1 MTENRQLLEL
11 VMIVKNSGEILRE
24 CLQKNRNFI
33 DHWTVCDTGS
43 TDNTK
48 EIVLDELKDIPGS
61 LHEIEFE
68 DFSQARNLSIQLSSK
83 TCKYTII
90 LDDSYIINGGDLLRK
105 KLQKSK
111 SNALTIRIGNL
122 ANDIVLLND
131 YYSIRIFRSNQN
143 FRYKFRVHEFLN
155 VKKREID
162 EISDENIFLND
173 LVTVEHKNRSVR
185 RFKNDIR
192 LLKLD
197 LQENPKEPRILYY
210 LGKTSY
216 QLEELDEALMFFKKL
231 ASVKNINDEY
241 LFAANYESSCINFMK
256 SDNVDRFKDELLTLQ
271 TRFPTR
277 IEPGYKLAIIL
288 KETGEVDKAEQIL
301 EYLVTLPKPQNDF
314 TVFESEIFDY
324 FLPYLYVEVKLQM
337 GKVFEVVQ
345 RLKYLLSVYPK
356 NQPLL
361 NMKYAITDE
370 MNISSLQLSS
380 ARKTIVIHTGGQ
392 QMIFKNWN
400 PQGDHRI
407 SGSEYMAI
415 NLGKE
420 FVKRGYKVVII
431 GSFEDKGIDHQG
443 IIDEIQY
450 IDYKYFSEFAL
461 KYVIDYL
468 FVSRFASNLLYYDN
482 IKNVYLWVHDTLP
495 VMEMSKCFQVH
506 KTKFKGLIAVS
517 NWQKNNI
524 VKVLNL
530 PSDRIIVSR
539 NAIYPERFE
548 NEGNKVQKVP
558 YRFIYTN
565 DPSRGLSNLIEV
577 LPRIK
582 ERYPETTLHI
592 FALIE
597 NIDADTLKRIR
608 SMTDY
613 VFLHGRLSQ
622 KEIAVEFLKSDLYFY
637 PTNFKETYCISA
649 VEAMA
654 AKCLVITVNLAALT
668 EVVGGRGVLCDYPIN
683 NEKMLGKIF
692 FVLERPMLKESFIE
706 KAYNWAIEQNYD
718 SLANEWETKFLK

>member
-1 MTENRQLLEL
+1 MNENRNLLEL

-24 CLQKNRNFI
+24 CLRQNREFI
-33 DHWTVCDTGS
+33 DYWTICDTGS
-43 TDNTK
+43 TDHTR
-48 EIVLDELKDIPGS
+48 EIIQQELKDIPGN
-61 LHEIEFE
+61 LYDIDFE
-68 DFSQARNLSIQLSSK
+68 DFSQARNKSIELSSK

-90 LDDSYIINGGDLLRK
+90 LDDSYIIHGGDLLRQR
-105 KLQKSK
+105 LQKSK
-111 SNALTIRIGNL
+111 SNAFTIRIGNL
-122 ANDIVLLND
+122 ANDVVLLND

-155 VKKREID
+155 VKKRDID
-162 EISDENIFLND
+162 EISNENIFLD
-173 LVTVEHKNRSVR
+173 DIETVEHKNRSVR

-197 LQENPKEPRILYY
+197 LQDFPHEPRVLYY
-210 LGKTSY
+210 LGKTCY
-216 QLEELDEALMFFKKL
+216 QVDDLDDALLYFKRL
-231 ASVKNINDEY
+231 ASLKNLNHEY
-241 LFAANYESSCINFMK
+241 LFAANYETSCINFMQ
-256 SDNVDRFKDELLTLQ
+256 SDNLERFKDELLAIQ
-271 TRFPTR
+271 TKFSTR

-288 KETGEVDKAEQIL
+288 KEAGELDKAEQIL
-301 EYLVTLPKPQNDF
+301 EYLITLPKPQNDF

-324 FLPYLYVEVKLQM
+324 FLPYLYVEVKLQL

-345 RLKYLLSVYPK
+345 RLKYLLSLYPN

-361 NMKYAITDE
+361 NMKYAITDD
-370 MNISSLQLSS
+370 MNISSIKLSTTK
-380 ARKTIVIHTGGQ
+380 KTVVIHTGGQ
-392 QMIFKNWN
+392 QMIFKAWN
-400 PQGDHRI
+400 PKGDSRI

-431 GSFEDKGIDHQG
+431 GSFEEKGVDHQG
-443 IIDEIQY
+443 ILDEIQY

-530 PSDRIIVSR
+530 PADRIIVSR

-548 NEGNKVQKVP
+548 NKDSEIQKVP
-558 YRFIYTN
+558 YRFIYTS

-582 ERYPETTLHI
+582 EKYPETTLYI
-592 FALIE
+592 FAQIE
-597 NIDADTLKRIR
+597 NIDAETLKRIR
-608 SMTDY
+608 SMSDY
-613 VFLHGRLSQ
+613 VFLSGRLSQ
-622 KEIAVEFLKSDLYFY
+622 KEIAIEFLRSDIYFY
-637 PTNFKETYCISA
+637 PTDFKETYCISA

-654 AKCLVITVNLAALT
+654 AKCLVITVSLAALT

-683 NEKMLGKIF
+683 NEKMLSKIF
-692 FVLERPMLKESFIE
+692 FVLERPMLKESFIQKGYE
-706 KAYNWAIEQNYD
+706 WAIEQNYD
-718 SLANEWETKFLK
+718 SLANEWETKFF

>member
-345 RLKYLLSVYPK
+345 RLKYLLSVYPN

-420 FVKRGYKVVII
+420 FVKRGYKVVIL

-443 IIDEIQY
+443 IIDEIQ
-450 IDYKYFSEFAL
+450 
-461 KYVIDYL
+461 
-468 FVSRFASNLLYYDN
+468 
-482 IKNVYLWVHDTLP
+482 W
-495 VMEMSKCFQVH
+495 
-506 KTKFKGLIAVS
+506 
-517 NWQKNNI
+517 
-524 VKVLNL
+524 
-530 PSDRIIVSR
+530 
-539 NAIYPERFE
+539 
-548 NEGNKVQKVP
+548 
-558 YRFIYTN
+558 
-565 DPSRGLSNLIEV
+565 
-577 LPRIK
+577 
-582 ERYPETTLHI
+582 
-592 FALIE
+592 
-597 NIDADTLKRIR
+597 
-608 SMTDY
+608 
-613 VFLHGRLSQ
+613 
-622 KEIAVEFLKSDLYFY
+622 
-637 PTNFKETYCISA
+637 
-649 VEAMA
+649 
-654 AKCLVITVNLAALT
+654 
-668 EVVGGRGVLCDYPIN
+668 
-683 NEKMLGKIF
+683 
-692 FVLERPMLKESFIE
+692 
-706 KAYNWAIEQNYD
+706 
-718 SLANEWETKFLK
+718 